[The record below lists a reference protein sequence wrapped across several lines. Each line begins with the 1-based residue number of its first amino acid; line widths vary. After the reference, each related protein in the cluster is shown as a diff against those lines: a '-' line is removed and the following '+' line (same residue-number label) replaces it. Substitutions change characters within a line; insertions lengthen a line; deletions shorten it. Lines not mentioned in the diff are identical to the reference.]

1 MTIRYLLDSDTVS
14 YLVRKVPS
22 VVESAVRAGISN
34 LCLSTITELEIRT
47 GLAIKNDPK
56 LFLSVSEVL
65 GQLETIPFDSAA
77 ANDAA
82 KVRAFLRA
90 VGKPSGNLDPLLAG
104 HAISL
109 GAVLVTNNTTHFVNV
124 PGLMLDNWVS
134 PSD

>member
-22 VVESAVRAGISN
+22 VVESAVKGGLSN

-56 LFLSVSEVL
+56 LFASVSEVMH
-65 GQLETIPFDSAA
+65 QLEIIAFDSAA
-77 ANDAA
+77 AKDAA

-109 GAVLVTNNTTHFVNV
+109 GAVLVTNNTKHFESV
-124 PGLMLDNWVS
+124 PGLALDNWLAAR
-134 PSD
+134 D

>member
-22 VVESAVRAGISN
+22 VVESAVRAEISN
-34 LCLSTITELEIRT
+34 LCLSTLTELEIRT

-77 ANDAA
+77 ANDAS

-109 GAVLVTNNTTHFVNV
+109 GAVLVTNNTKHFENV

>member
-22 VVESAVRAGISN
+22 VVESAVKGGLSN

-56 LFLSVSEVL
+56 LYASVSEVMH
-65 GQLETIPFDSAA
+65 QFEIIAFDSAA
-77 ANDAA
+77 AKDAA

-90 VGKPSGNLDPLLAG
+90 VGKPSGNLDPPLAG

-109 GAVLVTNNTTHFVNV
+109 GAVLVTNNTKHFESV
-124 PGLMLDNWVS
+124 PGLALDNWLAAR
-134 PSD
+134 D